1 MNVKRAANR
10 ANAKMSTGPKSRA
23 GKSRASQN
31 AHRHGLAAQARL
43 DSTNLDRGYKLAHEI
58 MESMDGKIDMMLAR
72 SIAFAEL
79 DVIRARS
86 VFTALLTQLCRTEDG
101 AVSESGLEL
110 QSLAN
115 VLREL
120 KMVQRY
126 VRRSLSRRDNLIQPG
141 P

>member
-1 MNVKRAANR
+1 
-10 ANAKMSTGPKSRA
+10 
-23 GKSRASQN
+23 
-31 AHRHGLAAQARL
+31 
-43 DSTNLDRGYKLAHEI
+43 

-110 QSLAN
+110 QSPAN

-126 VRRSLSRRDNLIQPG
+126 VRRSLSRRGNLIQPG